1 MKVTIENTTI
11 ENSTALLGSG
21 GIMSILEAKTVEI
34 YYSTLFKASA
44 GLEGKVIYSVSSSI
58 TELYI

>member
-1 MKVTIENTTI
+1 MTVNIENTTI

-21 GIMSILEAKTVEI
+21 GIMSIIEAKTVEI
-34 YYSTLFKASA
+34 YYSTLYNAKAA
-44 GLEGKVIYSVSSSI
+44 VEGKVIYSVSSSI